1 MINQK
6 ARSIVDL
13 KNITYGY
20 GGCPI
25 SIQDNNINIYNNIIN
40 YFYNTNSNTNS
51 NINTINK
58 DKFIKEYFSVF
69 YK

>member
-1 MINQK
+1 MINEK
-6 ARSIVDL
+6 ARSIVDF

-25 SIQDNNINIYNNIIN
+25 SIQENNINIFNNIIN
-40 YFYNTNSNTNS
+40 YLYNRNF
-51 NINTINK
+51 NINFMNK